1 MNQFSIL
8 QIMAK
13 GSTSR
18 DTEEGAAL
26 RAMQRMFEAQQEHN
40 RAQQEYNRLMQERL
54 DRQEDVGRP
63 AIGAPPPPPLR
74 TGTVA
79 DFKRLG
85 PSIFAG
91 TETPLEAE
99 QWMVKTEQLL
109 KAARVPEADRVDV
122 VSIQLT
128 DLAHIWWTNELT
140 RLEAPVT
147 WETFSEAFLEKFFPE
162 TAKFEMERKF
172 THLTQGNRSVDE
184 YAAEFT
190 RLSRFAPTLVADE
203 ATRARRFKMGLNFS
217 ILENVVSLRLPTYGE
232 VLIAAREQEI
242 VQGRRRAVQR
252 PAGNASS
259 GKPSAGPI
267 RRPAPTSTARV
278 QPYQKAPDAQK
289 VVCEHCSKPG
299 HMKKECRSFL
309 NLCLACGAKD
319 HALRDCPKRNGPSAG
334 QQQQRQQQTFAKGQG
349 KPAAKGGNPGARGQA
364 FNLTTEEAGV
374 AEGVV
379 EGTSIPILLFP
390 CIYLIHLHAS

>member
-40 RAQQEYNRLMQERL
+40 RLIQERL

-128 DLAHIWWTNELT
+128 DLAHI
-140 RLEAPVT
+140 
-147 WETFSEAFLEKFFPE
+147 
-162 TAKFEMERKF
+162 
-172 THLTQGNRSVDE
+172 
-184 YAAEFT
+184 
-190 RLSRFAPTLVADE
+190 
-203 ATRARRFKMGLNFS
+203 
-217 ILENVVSLRLPTYGE
+217 
-232 VLIAAREQEI
+232 
-242 VQGRRRAVQR
+242 
-252 PAGNASS
+252 
-259 GKPSAGPI
+259 
-267 RRPAPTSTARV
+267 
-278 QPYQKAPDAQK
+278 
-289 VVCEHCSKPG
+289 
-299 HMKKECRSFL
+299 
-309 NLCLACGAKD
+309 
-319 HALRDCPKRNGPSAG
+319 
-334 QQQQRQQQTFAKGQG
+334 
-349 KPAAKGGNPGARGQA
+349 
-364 FNLTTEEAGV
+364 
-374 AEGVV
+374 
-379 EGTSIPILLFP
+379 
-390 CIYLIHLHAS
+390 